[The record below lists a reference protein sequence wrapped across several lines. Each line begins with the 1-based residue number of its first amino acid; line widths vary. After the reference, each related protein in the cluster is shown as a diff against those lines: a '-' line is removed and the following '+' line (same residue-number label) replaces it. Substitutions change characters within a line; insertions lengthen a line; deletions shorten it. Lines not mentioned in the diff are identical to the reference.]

1 METIKGPAKSQRLKV
16 GGPLGVLLVIET
28 PSLLMRMADVV
39 RSIEGL
45 RLVGSLSSAAQA
57 VDWLVWDRAGWHFA
71 FVDLALGENGE
82 DLIQRLLSQPRPGT
96 VVAVGDHLW
105 REVREQCRAMGVYD
119 LLEKGD
125 GIAFRG
131 FLEGKVQ

>member
-16 GGPLGVLLVIET
+16 GGPLGVLLVVDS
-28 PSLLMRMADVV
+28 PPLLLRMADVV

-45 RLVGSLSSAAQA
+45 KVAGSFTGVAQA
-57 VDWLVWDRAGWHFA
+57 VDWLVWDRSGWHFA
-71 FVDLALGENGE
+71 FVDLALGESGE
-82 DLIQRLLSQPRPGT
+82 DLVQRLLSQPRPGT

-105 REVREQCRAMGVYD
+105 REVREKCRAMGVHD

-125 GIAFRG
+125 VIAFRG
-131 FLEGKVQ
+131 YLEGKVQ